1 MHLAWRL
8 LLALLVSVLPVALP
22 ASAQAAG
29 AQVNPARYCATHF
42 FEWTTFDGRVIEAYW
57 VPMRST
63 ATAGSPVIGF
73 SIESWAGCV
82 STVAAGLRDGVVASD
97 SFTIPATMAQCAYLE
112 ESLGLT
118 YPALLYGRFE
128 VRNRAECGQVLQDL
142 LAVLPPPANGP
153 PL

>member
-1 MHLAWRL
+1 MDLARRL
-8 LLALLVSVLPVALP
+8 VVCVAVLCTALLGAAP
-22 ASAQAAG
+22 AHAG
-29 AQVNPARYCATHF
+29 AEVNPARFCDSHF

-63 ATAGSPVIGF
+63 ATSGAQVIGF
-73 SIESWAGCV
+73 SIESRAGCI

-97 SFTIPATMAQCAYLE
+97 AFSLPATMAQCAYLE
-112 ESLGLT
+112 QVFGLT

-128 VRNRAECGQVLQDL
+128 VRNRTECGQVLREL
-142 LAVLPPPANGP
+142 LAVLPPPTNGP

>member
-1 MHLAWRL
+1 MDFARRL
-8 LLALLVSVLPVALP
+8 VVCVVFSCTALLGAAP
-22 ASAQAAG
+22 AHAAG
-29 AQVNPARYCATHF
+29 AEVNPARFCDSHF

-63 ATAGSPVIGF
+63 ATSGAQVIGF
-73 SIESWAGCV
+73 SIESRAGCI

-97 SFTIPATMAQCAYLE
+97 AFSLPATMAQCAYLE
-112 ESLGLT
+112 QAFGLT

-128 VRNRAECGQVLQDL
+128 VRNRTECGQVLREL
-142 LAVLPPPANGP
+142 LAVLPPPTNGP